1 MIPRYKQRMRRMTL
15 QEYFKEEPKGAIL
28 EMAEYLGVT
37 ATWLSL
43 LIHGHRKPSAKLA
56 IKLEQA
62 TQGLV
67 TRKEL
72 RSDIFS

>member
-1 MIPRYKQRMRRMTL
+1 MTL
-15 QEYFKEEPKGAIL
+15 NEYFKDEPKGAIV

-43 LIHGHRKPSAKLA
+43 LIHGHRKPSPTLS
-56 IKLEQA
+56 IKIEEA

-67 TRKEL
+67 KREDL
-72 RSDIFS
+72 RPDIFMV

>member
-1 MIPRYKQRMRRMTL
+1 MNL
-15 QEYFKEEPKGAIL
+15 QQYFKDEPKGAIV

-43 LIHGHRKPSAKLA
+43 LIHGHRKPSPTLS
-56 IKLEQA
+56 IKIEEA

>member
-1 MIPRYKQRMRRMTL
+1 VNL
-15 QEYFKEEPKGAIL
+15 QQYFKDEPKGAIV

-43 LIHGHRKPSAKLA
+43 LIHGHRKPSPTLS
-56 IKLEQA
+56 IKIEEA

>member
-1 MIPRYKQRMRRMTL
+1 MTL
-15 QEYFKEEPKGAIL
+15 NEYFKDEPKGAIV

-43 LIHGHRKPSAKLA
+43 LIHGHRKPSPALS
-56 IKLEQA
+56 IKIEEA

-67 TRKEL
+67 KREVL
-72 RSDIFS
+72 RPDIFMV

>member
-1 MIPRYKQRMRRMTL
+1 MRL
-15 QEYFKEEPKGAIL
+15 SDYFKDEPKGAIL
-28 EMAEYLGVT
+28 EMAQYLGVT

-43 LIHGHRKPSAKLA
+43 LIHGHRRPSPELA
-56 IKLEQA
+56 VKIEEA

-67 TRKEL
+67 TKKEL